1 MFAIR
6 DRTAMKRAL
15 AFAVGVLALAA
26 MVGAVQAEDRIPG
39 PRYDDKG
46 QLIRADGWRQWVF
59 IGAPLTPNAL
69 NDGKAAFPEF
79 HNVYIEPVA
88 YAHFAKTGKFANGTM
103 IAKELLSVGD
113 TEAVSGNG
121 FFQGK
126 FQGLEFTVKDT
137 ERFPKEP
144 GGWTYYSFGHQL
156 PYTNVAKAFPTD
168 ACAACH
174 EAAAEL
180 DMVFTQYYP
189 ILKAAAPK

>member
-1 MFAIR
+1 MFSSKNL
-6 DRTAMKRAL
+6 TAMKRAVGFL
-15 AFAVGVLALAA
+15 AGLMVLFALINAS
-26 MVGAVQAEDRIPG
+26 QAEDRIQG

-46 QLIRADGWRQWVF
+46 QLIRADGWREWVF

-69 NDGKAAFPEF
+69 NEGKAAFPEF
-79 HNVYIEPVA
+79 HNVYIEPTA
-88 YAHFAKTGKFANGTM
+88 YAHFAKTGRFPNGTM

-121 FFQGK
+121 YFQGT

-156 PYTNVAKAFPTD
+156 PYETVAKAFPTA

-174 EAAAEL
+174 EASAEY

-189 ILKAAAPK
+189 ILKAARPK